1 MRRLLA
7 LAALCLAPL
16 PGLAECVG
24 NDLVAALPSAE
35 REALRA
41 RADAVPFA
49 RGNLWRASRDGEEVV
64 LVGTYHLDDPR
75 HGATMALLAP
85 ELDKAAT
92 LLVEAGPEE
101 EAALKHRLA
110 KEPEMMIQTSGPTL
124 PETLPPEQW
133 QALSEAL
140 QARGIPAFMG
150 AKLKPWYL
158 TMMLSVPVCALEAAT
173 QGSRGLDGMLIEA
186 ATARGLPVRA
196 LEPYDTVL
204 RLFGDMPRDEQIE
217 MVTSTLAMEAQSED
231 MGATLAAGYF
241 AGESRLIW
249 EFMQVQNLQL
259 PGQTPEKVAKE
270 FAQMD
275 EAMIASRNRGWVPLI
290 EAEAA
295 RGPVL
300 VAFGALHL
308 SGEQGVLNL
317 LAQRGFTIRPLDAP

>member
-16 PGLAECVG
+16 PGLADCVG
-24 NDLVAALPSAE
+24 NDLIAALPVTQQA
-35 REALRA
+35 ALRA
-41 RADAVPFA
+41 RADAAPFA
-49 RGNLWRASRDGEEVV
+49 RGNLWQASRDGQQVI

-75 HGATMALLAP
+75 HAETLTQLAP
-85 ELDKAAT
+85 ALDKAT
-92 LLVEAGPEE
+92 LLLVEAGPEE

-110 KEPEMMIQTSGPTL
+110 KEPGLMVQTSGPTL

-158 TMMLSVPVCALEAAT
+158 TLLLSVPVCALEAAT
-173 QGSRGLDGMLIEA
+173 QGSRGLDGMLIDA
-186 ATARGLPVRA
+186 AADRGLPVRA

-204 RLFGDMPRDEQIE
+204 RLFDDLSAGDQIE
-217 MVTSTLAMEAQSED
+217 MVTSTLAMEARSED
-231 MGATLAAGYF
+231 MGATLATAYF
-241 AGESRLIW
+241 AGESRLVW
-249 EFMQVQNLQL
+249 EFMQVQSLQL
-259 PGQTPEKVAKE
+259 PGQTPETVAEE

-275 EAMIASRNRGWVPLI
+275 RAMISGRNRAWVPII
-290 EAEAA
+290 EEAAA

-308 SGEQGVLNL
+308 SGEAGVLNL
-317 LAQRGFTIRPLDAP
+317 LAKRGFAITPLAR

>member
-24 NDLVAALPSAE
+24 RDLVAALPEAE
-35 REALRA
+35 RAALRA

-49 RGNLWRASRDGEEVV
+49 RGNLWRASRDGQEVV

-75 HGATMALLAP
+75 HSETMDLLAP
-85 ELDKAAT
+85 ALAGSAT

-101 EAALKHRLA
+101 EAALKHRLSR
-110 KEPEMMIQTSGPTL
+110 EPELMIQTTGPTL

-133 QALSEAL
+133 QAVSEAL
-140 QARGIPAFMG
+140 KARGVPAFMG

-158 TMMLSVPVCALEAAT
+158 TMLLSVPVCALEAAT

-186 ATARGLPVRA
+186 AATRGIPVRA

-204 RLFGDMPRDEQIE
+204 RLFGDMPEAQQIE
-217 MVTSTLAMEAQSED
+217 MVTSTLALEAQSED
-231 MGATLAAGYF
+231 MGATLAAAYF

-249 EFMQVQNLQL
+249 EFSQLQNLRL
-259 PGQTPEKVAKE
+259 PGSTPQKVAE
-270 FAQMD
+270 DFALM
-275 EAMIASRNRGWVPLI
+275 EEVMVAGRNRDWIARI
-290 EAEAA
+290 EDEAA

-308 SGEQGVLNL
+308 SGDEGVLNL
-317 LAQRGFTIRPLDAP
+317 LAQRGFTIRPLEAP

>member
-24 NDLVAALPSAE
+24 NDLVAALPAAE

-85 ELDKAAT
+85 ALDRAAT

-110 KEPEMMIQTSGPTL
+110 KEPELMIQTTGPTL

-140 QARGIPAFMG
+140 QARGVPAFMG

-204 RLFGDMPRDEQIE
+204 RLFGDMPHDEQIE

-231 MGATLAAGYF
+231 MGATLAAAYF
-241 AGESRLIW
+241 AGESRMIW

-259 PGQTPEKVAKE
+259 PGQTPEKVAEE
-270 FAQMD
+270 FAHMD
-275 EAMIASRNRGWVPLI
+275 EAMIASRNRGWIPLI

-317 LAQRGFTIRPLDAP
+317 LAQRGFTIRPLETP